1 MTPNLFVASNGNP
14 VDPHSLHYMSKD
26 TPSQYEV
33 ALRSV
38 GQIIQD
44 YDSDK
49 QFPVLGFG
57 ALIPPTNQLSHEF
70 FVNLSYTLPYCSGVD
85 GVVDAYRKCVQ
96 SVTLYGPTN
105 FAPIIRHVTRFAAS
119 YQNGDNYF
127 ILLILTCG
135 SICDMNETKEALID
149 ASSLPLSVVIVGIGK
164 FC

>member
-1 MTPNLFVASNGNP
+1 MSNK
-14 VDPHSLHYMSKD
+14 DPKLPKPLHYYD
-26 TPSQYEV
+26 DETPSQYEV

-105 FAPIIRHVTRFAAS
+105 FAPILRHVISSADPGLKKN
-119 YQNGDNYF
+119 YDDYF
-127 ILLILTCG
+127 ILLILTDG
-135 SICDMNETKEALID
+135 AVSDMEATKMALVD
-149 ASSLPLSVVIVGIGK
+149 ASDLPISVIIVGIGI
-164 FC
+164 

>member
-1 MTPNLFVASNGNP
+1 MFP
-14 VDPHSLHYMSKD
+14 DSLHYRSAT

>member
-1 MTPNLFVASNGNP
+1 MFP
-14 VDPHSLHYMSKD
+14 DSLHYRSAT

-57 ALIPPTNQLSHEF
+57 ARVPPTNQVSHEF
-70 FVNLSYTLPYCSGVD
+70 FVNLSPSPYCSGID
-85 GVVDAYRKCVQ
+85 GVVDAYRRCLQ

-105 FAPIIRHVTRFAAS
+105 FAPILRHVTRFAAS
-119 YQNGDNYF
+119 YPDGGNYF
-127 ILLILTCG
+127 ILLILTDG
-135 SICDMNETKEALID
+135 AICDMGDTKMALIE
-149 ASSLPLSVVIVGIGK
+149 ASVLPVSVIIVGVGN
-164 FC
+164 

>member
-1 MTPNLFVASNGNP
+1 
-14 VDPHSLHYMSKD
+14 MSKD
-26 TPSQYEV
+26 APSQYEV

-57 ALIPPTNQLSHEF
+57 ARVPPTNQVSHEF
-70 FVNLSYTLPYCSGVD
+70 FVNLSSSPFCSGVD
-85 GVVDAYRKCVQ
+85 GVAEAYRKCVQ
-96 SVTLYGPTN
+96 CVMPHGAVN

-119 YQNGDNYF
+119 YKNGDHYF

-135 SICDMNETKEALID
+135 SICDMPETKQALID
-149 ASSLPLSVVIVGIGK
+149 ASTLPLSVIIVGIGK
-164 FC
+164 FCLKKINFAYYSVQLRSCGNLHSI